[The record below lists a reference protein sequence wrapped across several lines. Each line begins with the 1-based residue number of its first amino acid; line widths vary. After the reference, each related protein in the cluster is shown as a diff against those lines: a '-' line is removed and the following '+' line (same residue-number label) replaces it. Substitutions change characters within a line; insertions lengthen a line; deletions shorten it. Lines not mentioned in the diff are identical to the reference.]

1 MKHYTRRSFIISG
14 SLAVGGSI
22 AGVKIY
28 KSKVVSPKKR
38 LRAVQGVIE
47 NLAQLPGA
55 VRFGDVFLEQQ
66 QKNNTP
72 VETIESISRR
82 LHNTHGDFRQ
92 NTIGEALEQQ
102 IQMELDAN
110 QLQLVDD
117 WFLARTEAD
126 LFALASLAS
135 KSSN

>member
-1 MKHYTRRSFIISG
+1 MLSRRSFIISG
-14 SLAVGGSI
+14 ALAVGGSV

-28 KSKVVSPKKR
+28 ESKVVSPKKR
-38 LRAVQGVIE
+38 LRAVHGVIE

-55 VRFGDVFLEQQ
+55 VRFGDIFREQQ
-66 QKNNTP
+66 QKNNKP

-102 IQMELDAN
+102 IQMELDTN

-135 KSSN
+135 KSNN

>member
-14 SLAVGGSI
+14 VLAVGGSI

-28 KSKVVSPKKR
+28 ESRGVSPKKR
-38 LRAVQGVIE
+38 LRAVHGVIE
-47 NLAQLPGA
+47 NLAKLAGA
-55 VRFGDVFLEQQ
+55 VRFGDVFREQQ
-66 QKNNTP
+66 QKNNNP
-72 VETIESISRR
+72 LETIESISRR
-82 LHNTHGDFRQ
+82 LHKIHGDFRQ

-102 IQMELDAN
+102 IQMELQTN
-110 QLQLVDD
+110 QLQLVDN

-135 KSSN
+135 KSNN